1 MERLVLKGVVLG
13 SVDYGESDRIVAL
26 FTEER
31 GRLSAF
37 APHARK
43 SVKRFGG
50 ALEPFTLVNAHL
62 TERRGELFRFERADI
77 LETFTAIRDD
87 LNDIA
92 RASYACEL
100 IREVC
105 RDREAH
111 PELFGELVDLLFRF
125 SKRTSTPED
134 LLVFELRA
142 LGWAGLRPTL
152 DSCAGCG
159 AAPSKDDRFDADI
172 GGLIC
177 PQCARRVPGARPIDW
192 ETAEGLR
199 QLQEGNRAPLATEPR
214 REGRRH
220 LERFV
225 AHHVGKPL
233 KTAEFMRSL
242 GLE

>member
-1 MERLVLKGVVLG
+1 MERLVLKCVVLG
-13 SVDYGESDRIVAL
+13 SVDYGESDRIVSL
-26 FTEER
+26 FSEER
-31 GRLSAF
+31 GRLGAF

-77 LETFTAIRDD
+77 LEPFTAIRDD
-87 LNDIA
+87 LSDIG

-100 IREVC
+100 VREVC
-105 RDREAH
+105 RSGEAH

-125 SKRTSTPED
+125 SRRTSTPED

-159 AAPSKDDRFDADI
+159 AAPSPDDRFDADV
-172 GGLIC
+172 GGLLC
-177 PQCARRVPGARPIDW
+177 PSCAARVPGSRPIGW
-192 ETAEGLR
+192 EAAEGLR
-199 QLQEGNRAPLATEPR
+199 ALQDGGRAPLASEAR
-214 REGRRH
+214 REARKH

-225 AHHVGKPL
+225 VHHVGKPL
-233 KTAEFMRSL
+233 KSAGFMRSL